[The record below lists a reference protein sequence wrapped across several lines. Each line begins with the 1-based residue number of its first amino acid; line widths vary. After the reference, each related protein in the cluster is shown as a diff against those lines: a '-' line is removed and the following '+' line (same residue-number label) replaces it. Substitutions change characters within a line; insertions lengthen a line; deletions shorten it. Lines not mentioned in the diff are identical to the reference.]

1 MSGSRVLSFFI
12 FLFSLS
18 AVKAQTINKDTVIYS
33 VHASSTGSFSK
44 TNDLNSFLLNNVFR
58 FGLTKGK
65 FTFQNSDG
73 WIYGEQSGVKINN
86 DFTSVLDGDWSKNTT
101 KFYFW
106 GLGTFDKSYSLK
118 INYRYQVGVGPGYTI
133 VRNDRVRVIISDGIM
148 FEQGDVTDSE
158 LGPISYSTWRNSLRL
173 KYHWL
178 ITNVVSF
185 DGTGFVQP
193 SLSHKHDNI
202 IRYTTTLSI
211 KLRKWLSLTSS
222 LTYNRLTRTDRE
234 NLVFTY
240 GIAVN
245 YN

>member
-1 MSGSRVLSFFI
+1 MKLTALFFLLI
-12 FLFSLS
+12 TAGALQ
-18 AVKAQTINKDTVIYS
+18 AQTLPNDTVVYS

-44 TNDLNSFLLNNVFR
+44 TNDLNSFLLNNILKL
-58 FGLTKGK
+58 GLTKGK
-65 FTFQNSDG
+65 FSFQNSDG

-86 DFTSVLDGDWSKNTT
+86 DYSSVLEGDWNKNVS
-101 KFYFW
+101 KFYVW

-118 INYRYQVGVGPGYTI
+118 INYRYQVGAGPGYTI
-133 VRNDRVRVIISDGIM
+133 VRNKKISVIVSDGLM
-148 FEQGDVTDSE
+148 FEQGDLTDPE
-158 LGPISYSTWRNSLRL
+158 LGRITYSTWRNSFRL

-178 ITNVVSF
+178 IGDMVSF

-202 IRYTTTLSI
+202 LRYTTTLSV

-222 LTYNRLTRTDRE
+222 VTYNRLTRTERE
-234 NLVFTY
+234 NLVITY

>member
-1 MSGSRVLSFFI
+1 MLHAQ
-12 FLFSLS
+12 
-18 AVKAQTINKDTVIYS
+18 AVKKDSVVYS

-44 TNDLNSFLLNNVFR
+44 TNDLNSFMLNNVLKL
-58 FGLTKGK
+58 GLTKGR
-65 FTFQNSDG
+65 FSMQNSDG

-86 DFTSVLDGDWSKNTT
+86 DYTAVIEGDWLKNVH
-101 KFYFW
+101 KLYFW
-106 GLGTFDKSYSLK
+106 GIGTFDKSYSLK
-118 INYRYQVGVGPGYTI
+118 VNYRSQVGFGPGYTI
-133 VRNDRVRVIISDGIM
+133 VRNNKISVIVSDGIM
-148 FEQGDVTDSE
+148 YEKGDLVDAE
-158 LGPISYSTWRNSLRL
+158 LGQLTYSTWRNSFRL

-178 ITNVVSF
+178 IGEMVSF

-193 SLSHKHDNI
+193 SLSHKNDNI

-211 KLRKWLSLTSS
+211 KLKKWLSLTSS
-222 LTYNRLTRTDRE
+222 LTYNKLTRTERE